1 MNPGNLKVKVVD
13 IHQIAKKADAERHA
27 VRQPMPTG
35 PAAVRFFGDF
45 ADAGRF
51 EHIAENV
58 AQILGVLPKLPA
70 REDNPQAD
78 YATDDDAG
86 TEGPENDVG
95 AGFDAVK
102 GADPRAEA
110 HGHLDVAR
118 PHAANGINGNE
129 QGAAEEGAE

>member
-27 VRQPMPTG
+27 VRQPMPPG

-58 AQILGVLPKLPA
+58 AQILGVLSKLPA
-70 REDNPQAD
+70 RKDHPEAD
-78 YATDDDAG
+78 DATDDNAG
-86 TEGPENDVG
+86 AEGPENDVC

-102 GADPRAEA
+102 GAD
-110 HGHLDVAR
+110 
-118 PHAANGINGNE
+118 
-129 QGAAEEGAE
+129 